1 MLNQG
6 IHGSE
11 PRLWV
16 HGQEE
21 REEVIEGKLGRFVE
35 LAKDLI
41 RSIGVHVVVAV
52 PLDSEEERTRRGV
65 PRMALRDRLVN
76 ASSILAAT

>member
-6 IHGSE
+6 VHGSE
-11 PRLWV
+11 PRLWM

-21 REEVIEGKLGRFVE
+21 REEVIEGKLGCLVE

-41 RSIGVHVVVAV
+41 RSISVHVVVAV
-52 PLDSEEERTRRGV
+52 PLDSEEKRARRGV
-65 PRMALRDRLVN
+65 PRMALRDWLVN
-76 ASSILAAT
+76 ASGILAAT

>member
-21 REEVIEGKLGRFVE
+21 REEVVEGKLGRLVE

-52 PLDSEEERTRRGV
+52 PLDSEEERTRRRV

>member
-21 REEVIEGKLGRFVE
+21 REEVIEGKLGRLVE

-52 PLDSEEERTRRGV
+52 PLDSEEERTRRRV
-65 PRMALRDRLVN
+65 PRMALRDGLVY
-76 ASSILAAT
+76 ASGILAAT